1 MWMLA
6 RKILLHDPFKFAVA
20 AAGVSVSVVLVLIQ
34 IGLYLG
40 FMQNAS
46 NVIDNSTAD
55 LWIAGEGNENFDFP
69 GSLDE
74 RTVYRVAST
83 PGVER
88 AERLLLEWTQFKLST
103 GGVQSIELLGIERD
117 AELLRPWHVV
127 SGDVH
132 DYGAIDGIVIDRT
145 ELGKVLLK
153 GLGDRA
159 EVGGLRARVVALT
172 DGIRSFSSSPYV
184 FTNVETAR
192 AYGRLP
198 VEEVHYVLVRAAPG
212 VDVNEL
218 KARLSQIPHVAV
230 YTRAEYSASAR
241 HFWATRT
248 GIAAG
253 FFLTAALA
261 VVIGLVIVGQILYNG
276 TLEHIKEYGT
286 LKAMGASNGSITRV
300 IVYQALISAVI
311 GIAVGSL
318 IATLSGIAL
327 KGANLI
333 VVLPAGL
340 YLGNGALIFAM
351 CCGAALASISKVF
364 RLDPAAVFKG

>member
-6 RKILLHDPFKFAVA
+6 RKTLLHDPLKFAAA
-20 AAGVSVSVVLVLIQ
+20 AAGVSVSVVLVLMQ

-46 NVIDNSTAD
+46 NVIDNSGAD
-55 LWIAGEGNENFDFP
+55 IWITGDANDNFDFP

-83 PGVER
+83 PGVGR
-88 AERLLLEWTQFKLST
+88 AERLLLEWCQFKLSN

-117 AELLRPWHVV
+117 AQLLRPWNVV
-127 SGDVH
+127 AGDVD
-132 DYGAIDGIVIDRT
+132 DYGAIDGIVMDRG
-145 ELGKVLLK
+145 ELGKLRLS
-153 GLGDRA
+153 GLGDKS

-172 DGIRSFSSSPYV
+172 DGIRSFTSSPYV

-198 VEEVHYVLVRAAPG
+198 SEEVHYVLVRAAPG
-212 VDVNEL
+212 TDVGDL
-218 KARLSQIPHVAV
+218 KARLSQIPHVAA
-230 YTRAEYSASAR
+230 YTKAEYAASAQ

-248 GIAAG
+248 GIATG

-261 VVIGLVIVGQILYNG
+261 VVIGVVVVGQILYSG

-286 LKAMGASNGSITRV
+286 LKAMGASNGAIVRV
-300 IVYQALISAVI
+300 IVYQALASAVVGI
-311 GIAVGSL
+311 GVGS
-318 IATLSGIAL
+318 IVATAMGVAI

-333 VVLPAGL
+333 IVIPPALYVGNAVLTL
-340 YLGNGALIFAM
+340 SM
-351 CCGAALASISKVF
+351 CCGAALASITKVF
-364 RLDPAAVFKG
+364 HLDPAAVFKG